1 MLVSVVIPCYNSEK
15 TIRKV
20 VELTMQ
26 EFETI
31 EGYDVEFVLVND
43 NSRDQ
48 TFEQIR
54 LLSAE
59 YSNVHG
65 ISLMRNFGQHN
76 ALMCAMNYTHGD
88 LIMGMDDD
96 LQTHPSQIRKLL
108 EKQREGYDL
117 VYGVYEKSENST
129 GKNLTSWFNK
139 VSSRMLLGRP
149 KEIRSSNFW
158 LITDK
163 VREEVIKYRN
173 YNPYVDG
180 LFFRTTHNIGNVT
193 IQHHKREVG
202 SSNYTLRKMMKLWM
216 AYWNYSVLPLRVAS
230 VLGAVTALIGFAAAI
245 ATVIQKLAD
254 PTTTVGWA
262 STLSIMLIFFGFTLL
277 VLGIIGEYI
286 GEIVLTMNNTPQFVI
301 REMVNVKDEDRIS

>member
-20 VELTMQ
+20 VELTLR

-31 EGYDVEFVLVND
+31 DGYEAEFVLVND
-43 NSRDQ
+43 NSKDG
-48 TFEQIR
+48 TFDEIR
-54 LLSAE
+54 LLCE
-59 YSNVHG
+59 DYPQVHG

-76 ALMCAMNYTHGD
+76 ALMCAMNYTHGE
-88 LIMGMDDD
+88 LILGMDDD
-96 LQTHPSQIRKLL
+96 MQTHPSQIRKILD
-108 EKQREGYDL
+108 KQKEGFDL
-117 VYGVYEKSENST
+117 VYGVYEKRTNSS

-139 VSSRMLLGRP
+139 VSSRALLGRP
-149 KEIRSSNFW
+149 KEIQSSNFW

-163 VREEVIKYRN
+163 VRREVIKYRN

-180 LFFRTTHNIGNVT
+180 LFFRTTHNVGNVT
-193 IQHHKREVG
+193 IQHHKREYG
-202 SSNYTLRKMMKLWM
+202 KSNYTLRKMMKLWM
-216 AYWNYSVLPLRVAS
+216 AYWNYSVLPLRAAS
-230 VLGAVTALIGFAAAI
+230 VLGSVTAVIGFIAALV
-245 ATVIQKLAD
+245 TVIHKLVD

-286 GEIVLTMNNTPQFVI
+286 GEIVLSINNTPQYVI
-301 REMVNVKDEDRIS
+301 RDMVNVKDEDRIS